1 MRVTR
6 SARARPI
13 GPCAGRAC
21 MPPAAARARNGRG
34 RNRTRRRIRRRAH
47 KARRRARSLVRRLTC
62 CTSRRSAALAT
73 HTAPRLLAALPRT
86 EAASAASSGWSSP
99 PPTTADSSGQV
110 PARARQRQG
119 APTGRCPPGLTCRE
133 RGRGAGGL
141 CVKEEEDT
149 RVGSWCDPC
158 GTANVV
164 AAPRRTL
171 EVLDVGHRHVREGAS
186 HIAIVV
192 FGNRRRSRWSG
203 AATLR
208 SAGQDRDRQR
218 GGTTSKCIDNALVM
232 LEIHQRPCAFERS
245 HVRRR
250 FPVTKCRAPKL
261 SETEM

>member
-1 MRVTR
+1 
-6 SARARPI
+6 
-13 GPCAGRAC
+13 
-21 MPPAAARARNGRG
+21 MPPAAARARKGRG

-47 KARRRARSLVRRLTC
+47 KARQQARSLAKSLTC

-99 PPTTADSSGQV
+99 PPTTADTVQAWFLYSSSGWA
-110 PARARQRQG
+110 PARARQHQS
-119 APTGRCPPGLTCRE
+119 APIDRCPPGPTCRE
-133 RGRGAGGL
+133 RGKGAGGL

-192 FGNRRRSRWSG
+192 FGNRRRSRWSR
-203 AATLR
+203 AATLP

-232 LEIHQRPCAFERS
+232 LEIHQRPCAFE
-245 HVRRR
+245 
-250 FPVTKCRAPKL
+250 
-261 SETEM
+261 